1 MLGVET
7 SCDDTAAAVVHSDGR
22 ILGESKRSQ
31 NDLNQKWGGV
41 VPGLARDAH
50 QEAISQVLILIL
62 FLLSLQ
68 KRVANTANTL
78 EKSFLFHEA
87 LESILSLRE
96 VA

>member
-1 MLGVET
+1 MGRVWEGDFAVLGVET

-62 FLLSLQ
+62 FLLSLL
-68 KRVANTANTL
+68 KRV
-78 EKSFLFHEA
+78 EKVF
-87 LESILSLRE
+87 SISLSS
-96 VA
+96 